1 MDIAAVLGTV
11 GVVVVFLFGV
21 MYENGA
27 VKPEYLQYMWN
38 APSMII
44 VILGTVVATVGSYPL
59 DVISGLPKS
68 IGRVFKAKNVPL
80 IETLVI
86 IVDVAKVARKNVLAI
101 EDSLPNI
108 ENEFL
113 RNGLRLV
120 VDRVDRELIM
130 EIMMSEMKYSHQ
142 KRVLDQLVVK
152 QMVALAP
159 GFGMIGTLIGLVLM
173 LQSLDD
179 IASIGPKMSVALIT
193 TLYGALFSNG
203 LFLPWAT
210 ALDTANENTK
220 VLDEMIR
227 DGVMFI
233 EKNERAEF
241 IEQDLMNYL
250 NPSLKAKYQDLK
262 FNTDKSGGE

>member
-1 MDIAAVLGTV
+1 MDLAATLGFA
-11 GVVVVFLFGV
+11 GVWAVFLFGT
-21 MYENGA
+21 MYENGGL
-27 VKPEYLQYMWN
+27 KPEYLQFMWN
-38 APSMII
+38 APSVII
-44 VILGTVVATVGSYPL
+44 VLFGTFVGTLGSYPMEM
-59 DVISGLPKS
+59 
-68 IGRVFKAKNVPL
+68 IGKLGSTIGKVFKSKNVPL

-101 EDSLPNI
+101 EDSLPSI

-120 VDRVDRELIM
+120 VDRVDRELIT
-130 EIMMSEMKYSHQ
+130 EIMMSEMKYSAKNKEDAQ
-142 KRVLDQLVVK
+142 MVIK
-152 QMVALAP
+152 QMSGLSP

-179 IASIGPKMSVALIT
+179 ISTIGPKMSVALIT
-193 TLYGALFSNG
+193 TLYGSLLSTGIFVPWSNT
-203 LFLPWAT
+203 LE
-210 ALDTANENTK
+210 TANAAEG

-227 DGVMFI
+227 DGVLFI

-250 NPSLKAKYQDLK
+250 PPALKAKYEELK
-262 FNTDKSGGE
+262 FSADKGG